1 MSSSTT
7 TTTTSS
13 SQRLSAMD
21 FLQLLGKRFSRRS
34 QNDLIYNSEEDLR
47 SSNSIDSFP
56 SSLNR
61 ENESLRQSSVDLSC
75 DASSESSSLKSSEN
89 GVNNRVQKRRRLF
102 LAVMGKSLQNLTP
115 SSRSVSCCST
125 PIKMSKSEQQKLK
138 TPKQQKPKPQP
149 QRILRQPVDYV
160 YLKGMSGLPTRRVP
174 RSQLCC
180 NNNCRQMR

>member
-7 TTTTSS
+7 TSS
-13 SQRLSAMD
+13 TQRLSAID
-21 FLQLLGKRFSRRS
+21 FLQQLGRRFRRRS
-34 QNDLIYNSEEDLR
+34 QNEIIYNSEEDLR
-47 SSNSIDSFP
+47 SSNSIDSIP
-56 SSLNR
+56 STLDQ
-61 ENESLRQSSVDLSC
+61 ENEHLRQSSVDLSC
-75 DASSESSSLKSSEN
+75 DASSESSSLTSAAN
-89 GVNNRVQKRRRLF
+89 GLNNRIQRRRRLF
-102 LAVMGKSLQNLTP
+102 LAAVGKSLQNLTP

-125 PIKMSKSEQQKLK
+125 PMKMSTKNDQQKMK

>member
-1 MSSSTT
+1 MSSS
-7 TTTTSS
+7 TTTSS
-13 SQRLSAMD
+13 SQRLSAID

-34 QNDLIYNSEEDLR
+34 QNDMIYNSEEDLR
-47 SSNSIDSFP
+47 SSNSIDSIP
-56 SSLNR
+56 SSLDQ
-61 ENESLRQSSVDLSC
+61 ENKQLRQSTVDLSC

-89 GVNNRVQKRRRLF
+89 GLNNRIQRRRKLF
-102 LAVMGKSLQNLTP
+102 LAAVGKSLQNLTP

-125 PIKMSKSEQQKLK
+125 PMKLTKVNEQQKLK
-138 TPKQQKPKPQP
+138 TPKQPKPKPQP